1 MTQKKKDVSAK
12 LAGYAEM
19 LTKQKL
25 ERDAYLKEIADK
37 HADQMKGFIGNYTEF
52 YRERAG
58 FNKPKS
64 SVNLTSLAST
74 PVAVQWTA
82 ESAFVFQ

>member
-1 MTQKKKDVSAK
+1 M
-12 LAGYAEM
+12 AGYAEM

-64 SVNLTSLAST
+64 VKLTSLAST
-74 PVAVQWTA
+74 PVAVQ
-82 ESAFVFQ
+82 

>member
-1 MTQKKKDVSAK
+1 MTQKRKEVSAK

-37 HADQMKGFIGNYTEF
+37 HSDQMNGFIGKYTDF
-52 YRERAG
+52 FRERAG
-58 FNKPKS
+58 FNKPRGAR
-64 SVNLTSLAST
+64 L
-74 PVAVQWTA
+74 
-82 ESAFVFQ
+82 SA

>member
-1 MTQKKKDVSAK
+1 MTQRRKEVSAK

-37 HADQMKGFIGNYTEF
+37 HSDQMNGFIGKYTDF
-52 YRERAG
+52 FRERAG
-58 FNKPKS
+58 FNKPRGPRLS
-64 SVNLTSLAST
+64 AQTSA
-74 PVAVQWTA
+74 PVAVQ
-82 ESAFVFQ
+82 

>member
-52 YRERAG
+52 YRQRAY
-58 FNKPKS
+58 
-64 SVNLTSLAST
+64 
-74 PVAVQWTA
+74 
-82 ESAFVFQ
+82 